1 MYNEYYTHIPIFIY
15 IVLLIIIDGV
25 TPMNELYVREMSF

>member
-1 MYNEYYTHIPIFIY
+1 MYNEYYTHIPIYIY
-15 IVLLIIIDGV
+15 IVLLIIDGV